1 MQAISTWGAYI
12 NQDRIGA
19 MRICAGAGY
28 TVNAVN
34 IGSMFR
40 NGWDNFIRS
49 IDALPLI
56 EARSN
61 ARTTDAEGRGDATM
75 PLAR

>member
-1 MQAISTWGAYI
+1 MQAISTWGLH
-12 NQDRIGA
+12 QPRPDIGA
-19 MRICAGAGY
+19 IGICAGAGY